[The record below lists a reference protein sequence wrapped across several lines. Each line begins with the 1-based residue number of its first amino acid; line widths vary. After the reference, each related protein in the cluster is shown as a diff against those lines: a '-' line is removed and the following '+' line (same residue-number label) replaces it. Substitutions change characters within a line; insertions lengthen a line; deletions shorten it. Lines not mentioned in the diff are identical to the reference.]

1 MVAVRRIAVEGTSGS
16 GKSTLAERISRRLGI
31 AHIQLDAIH
40 HQENWTPMPVA
51 EFRAAVA
58 ERIAADAWVV
68 DGNYH
73 SKLGDL
79 VWERVDAVLWFDLPR
94 ARVMWQII
102 RRTAGR
108 IVTGRELWN
117 GNREQWRNFFS
128 LNPERSV
135 IVWAWRTHA
144 GNRAR
149 FLAARSD
156 PAYGHIEFIR
166 LRSHREA
173 DAVLAE
179 LALRAKL
186 PE

>member
-1 MVAVRRIAVEGTSGS
+1 MVTVRRIAVEGTSGS

-40 HQENWTPMPVA
+40 HQENWTPMPAA

-79 VWERVDAVLWFDLPR
+79 VWERVDVVLWFDLPR

-144 GNRAR
+144 VNRAR

-173 DAVLAE
+173 EAVVAE
-179 LALRAKL
+179 LALRSKL